1 MTFDQIIDNLKN
13 KIYHPVYFLTGE
25 EPYFIDEISD
35 YIEKNV
41 LDESEKDFNQ
51 TVIYGRDTDVPAVI
65 GSAKRYPMMA
75 SHQVVIVKEAQY
87 LEDIENLQPY
97 VEKPLDSTLLVIN
110 YKYKKLDGRTTFARE
125 LKKKAVLFESK
136 RVYDNQVPA
145 WINDYLKQKGYRITP
160 KATAMLTEFLGSDLS
175 KIVNEISKL
184 VLNIPA
190 KSEIN
195 ETHVEQNIGISKDFN
210 IFELQN
216 AIGSRNVVKANQIA
230 KYFAASP
237 KENPLIKT
245 VIMLFSYFTKLMIYQ
260 QLTDKSK
267 NNVASALGISP
278 MFVKDYETAARNYH
292 PEKLRAIISLLREYD
307 LKAKGV
313 DNVSTEDGELLRELL
328 FKILH

>member
-1 MTFDQIIDNLKN
+1 MTFDQIIGNLKN
-13 KIYHPVYFLTGE
+13 KIYHPIYFLVGE

-35 YIEKNV
+35 YIENNV
-41 LDESEKDFNQ
+41 LEESEKDFNQ
-51 TVIYGRDTDVPAVI
+51 SIIYGRDTNVPAVI
-65 GSAKRYPMMA
+65 SSAKRYPMMA

-110 YKYKKLDGRTTFARE
+110 YKYKKLDGRTTFAKE
-125 LKKKAVLFESK
+125 LKNKAVLFESK
-136 RVYDNQVPA
+136 RIYDNQVPT
-145 WINDYLKQKGYRITP
+145 WINNYLKQKGYRITP
-160 KATAMLTEFLGSDLS
+160 KASEMLTEFLGSDLG
-175 KIVNEISKL
+175 KIVNELSKL
-184 VLNIPA
+184 ILNVPE

-195 ETHVEQNIGISKDFN
+195 ENHVEQNIGISKDFN

-216 AIGSRNVVKANQIA
+216 AIGLRNIVKANQIA
-230 KYFAASP
+230 GYFAASP

-245 VIMLFSYFTKLMIYQ
+245 VIMLFSYFTRLLIYH
-260 QLTDKSK
+260 QLTDKSR
-267 NNVASALGISP
+267 NNVASALGVNP
-278 MFVKDYETAARNYH
+278 NFVKDYESAARNYH
-292 PEKLRAIISLLREYD
+292 PEKIKRIISLLREYD